1 MPPWSVFSHLGHR
14 VVVDAFPSKLHAT
27 SKCAVAAMAVF
38 SVSACTETT
47 AAPVERIPTF
57 HEDVAPILAAHC
69 ATCHHEGGI
78 APFALVDYES
88 ARTYAAAIRTSTKSR
103 SMPPFVLNND
113 GSCNTYVEA
122 RWLTDAQI
130 ATLDRW
136 AQGGSPEG
144 DAQKAIAITPPP
156 LPKIERV
163 DMTLDMGTSYTPD
176 AAVFDDYRCFLIDP
190 QLAADTFITAF
201 DVRPGAPQT
210 VHHLTLFAIDS
221 ESAEKEAEAL
231 DAAEA
236 GPGYSC
242 LDDLRI
248 PDTRWLVGW
257 GPGSGAL
264 TLPKDTGLRM
274 RAGRKTVLQIHYNQE
289 NGLHPDRTLIDMTLA
304 SSVPKEA
311 FVRRV
316 ANTNLLIPPKQSAVE
331 ETAEFPVPKPVT
343 LWGLW
348 PHMHKTGAS
357 LKVSAIRDHQERCVA
372 HADRYDFHWQ
382 GFAHYTTPVSVDRR
396 DNLRITCTYNTLD
409 REDLLTWGQG
419 TKDEMCIAF
428 FYMTDD

>member
-1 MPPWSVFSHLGHR
+1 MPPCALR
-14 VVVDAFPSKLHAT
+14 SKLLQT
-27 SKCAVAAMAVF
+27 SMCIGAAMAAF
-38 SVSACTETT
+38 FTAACTETT
-47 AAPVERIPTF
+47 PAPIERIPTY
-57 HEDVAPILAAHC
+57 HEDIAPILAANC
-69 ATCHHEGGI
+69 ATCHYEGGI
-78 APFALVDYES
+78 APFALINYEH
-88 ARTYAAAIRTSTKSR
+88 ARTHAEAIRRSTTSR

-113 GSCNTYVEA
+113 GSCNTYKEA

-130 ATLDRW
+130 ATIDRW
-136 AQGGSPEG
+136 AQGGAPEG
-144 DAQKAIAITPPP
+144 DVTKAIVMTPPP
-156 LPKIERV
+156 LPKIDRV

-176 AAVFDDYRCFLIDP
+176 AAVFDDYRCFIVDP
-190 QLAADTFITAF
+190 QIAADTFITAF
-201 DVRPGAPQT
+201 DVRPGVPQM
-210 VHHLTLFAIDS
+210 VHHLTLFAIDT

-264 TLPKDTGLRM
+264 TLPEGTGLRM
-274 RAGRKTVLQIHYNQE
+274 HAGRKTVLQIHYNQE
-289 NGLHPDRTLIDMTLA
+289 NGLHADRTLIDMTLA
-304 SSVPKEA
+304 STVAKEA

-316 ANTNLLIPPKQSAVE
+316 ANTDLLIPPKQSSVE
-331 ETAEFPVPKPVT
+331 QTTEMVVPRPVT

-348 PHMHKTGAS
+348 PHMHKTGIS
-357 LKVSAIRDHQERCVA
+357 LKVSAIRGEEESCVA
-372 HADRYDFHWQ
+372 NADRYNFHWQ
-382 GFAHYTTPVSVDRR
+382 GFAHFTSPVSVNRR

-409 REDLLTWGQG
+409 RDNLTTWGQG
-419 TKDEMCIAF
+419 TNDEMCIAF